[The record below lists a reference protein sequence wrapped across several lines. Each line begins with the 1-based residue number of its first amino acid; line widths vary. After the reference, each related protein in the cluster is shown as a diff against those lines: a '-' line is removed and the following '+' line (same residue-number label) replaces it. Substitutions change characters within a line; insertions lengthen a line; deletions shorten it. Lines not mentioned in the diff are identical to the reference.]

1 MKHSNMDEGAM
12 QLLEAQA
19 RAWGCSL
26 KPGQRELLRHYAE
39 LLATYDVANVIGS
52 KDIRT
57 IILSHIVDSLSCVVA
72 GIELRGKLI
81 DVGSGGGLP
90 GIPLAIVQ
98 PELEVTLLEA
108 TEKKVRFLQYAHDTL
123 ELSNSE
129 VLNGRAEDAGTN
141 SSLRD
146 RYDLATSRA
155 LASLPVVL
163 EYCAPFVKPG
173 GSILAMK
180 GPIDEDEL
188 SAGRRAAARLG
199 ATFLR
204 ISSVDFEEDLEQKQ
218 RHIVVFRKV
227 SSTPSGYPRRV
238 GLAKKRPLG
247 G

>member
-1 MKHSNMDEGAM
+1 MKHSDMDGDAVR
-12 QLLEAQA
+12 LLEAQA
-19 RAWGCSL
+19 KVWGCSL
-26 KPGQRELLRHYAE
+26 EPGQRELLRHYAE
-39 LLATYDVANVIGS
+39 LLATYDAANVIGS
-52 KDIRT
+52 KDVRT
-57 IILSHIVDSLSCVVA
+57 IILNHVIDSLSCVAA

-98 PELEVTLLEA
+98 SGLEVTLLEA
-108 TEKKVRFLQYAHDTL
+108 TEKKVRFLQYANDVL
-123 ELSNSE
+123 KLSNLG

-141 SSLRD
+141 SSFRD

-188 SAGRRAAARLG
+188 SAGRRAATRLG
-199 ATFLR
+199 TEFRR
-204 ISSVDFEEDLEQKQ
+204 IISVDFRDDLEQKQ